1 MALAVDV
8 GGANGALLRLL
19 QQANPALRGI
29 VFDRPDVAAAV
40 AADIAGDR
48 TEVVGG
54 DFFEALPAADLYLLK
69 FILHDWDDES
79 CVKILS
85 RCREAMVPGGRIAII
100 DFLIGDRDDPGVMAL
115 MDLNMLAVAAARNAH
130 LRSLTRCWRRRDC
143 GAPRCGR
150 RTRHTALSKPLPS
163 SCSSRVSGF
172 GTRISVSRDTSR
184 RSTAVRAT
192 RTIGRVAQPMTEART
207 CAR

>member
-1 MALAVDV
+1 MHIFEYLQQNPELAQEFTGAMEGVTSLWALDVVSGLDTSDVALAVDV

-29 VFDRPDVAAAV
+29 VFDRPHVAAAV
-40 AADIAGDR
+40 AVDIAGDR
-48 TEVVGG
+48 TEVIGG
-54 DFFEALPAADLYLLK
+54 DFFESVPAADLYLLK

-115 MDLNMLAVAAARNAH
+115 MDLNMLAVAVGKERALAEFDALLAKAG
-130 LRSLTRCWRRRDC
+130 LR
-143 GAPRCGR
+143 
-150 RTRHTALSKPLPS
+150 
-163 SCSSRVSGF
+163 
-172 GTRISVSRDTSR
+172 RIAVQTSD
-184 RSTAVRAT
+184 SPQSIIEAVA
-192 RTIGRVAQPMTEART
+192 V
-207 CAR
+207 

>member
-1 MALAVDV
+1 MYIFEYLQQNPELAQEFTGAMEGVTSLWVLDVVTGLDTSDVALAVDV

-40 AADIAGDR
+40 AVDIAGDR
-48 TEVVGG
+48 TEVIGG
-54 DFFEALPAADLYLLK
+54 DFFESVPAADLYLLK

-100 DFLIGDRDDPGVMAL
+100 DFLIGDRDYPGVMAL
-115 MDLNMLAVAAARNAH
+115 MDLNMLAV
-130 LRSLTRCWRRRDC
+130 
-143 GAPRCGR
+143 GR
-150 RTRHTALSKPLPS
+150 Q
-163 SCSSRVSGF
+163 
-172 GTRISVSRDTSR
+172 GTR
-184 RSTAVRAT
+184 
-192 RTIGRVAQPMTEART
+192 T
-207 CAR
+207 CGV

>member
-1 MALAVDV
+1 MHIFEYLQQNPELAQEFTGAMEGVTSLWALDVVSGLDTSDVALAVDV

-40 AADIAGDR
+40 AVDIAGDR
-48 TEVVGG
+48 TEVIGG
-54 DFFEALPAADLYLLK
+54 DFFESVPAGDLYLLK

-115 MDLNMLAVAAARNAH
+115 MDLNMLAVAVGKERALAEFDALLAKAG
-130 LRSLTRCWRRRDC
+130 LR
-143 GAPRCGR
+143 
-150 RTRHTALSKPLPS
+150 
-163 SCSSRVSGF
+163 
-172 GTRISVSRDTSR
+172 RIAGQISDSPQSIIE
-184 RSTAVRAT
+184 AVA
-192 RTIGRVAQPMTEART
+192 V
-207 CAR
+207 